1 MNNFDVFVPRK
12 RSQNLL
18 IVEGN
23 HEKNELFALLFKCFP
38 EMNIDIDDV
47 WIYATNIYQLYDE
60 IVSEYGE
67 DWYDTDVDL
76 PFVVSKKKYPDE
88 LRYKEDFVNIVLVF
102 DYERHDTYFS
112 EEKIFS
118 ILNPVIQELE
128 SSGVIQR
135 DEKRWGLLH
144 EGEDNIDNLRLYI
157 RERLI
162 FLDEYY
168 AQFL

>member
-1 MNNFDVFVPRK
+1 MG
-12 RSQNLL
+12 
-18 IVEGN
+18 I
-23 HEKNELFALLFKCFP
+23 
-38 EMNIDIDDV
+38 
-47 WIYATNIYQLYDE
+47 
-60 IVSEYGE
+60 
-67 DWYDTDVDL
+67 
-76 PFVVSKKKYPDE
+76 
-88 LRYKEDFVNIVLVF
+88 
-102 DYERHDTYFS
+102 FS